1 MAYNRTADNPSY
13 CTKPHNHSETV
24 YMEPTKTNV
33 SVHRKAMSNVCTNPK
48 ASSGDYMAIYKYE
61 TPQQLSAQQLS
72 APLYYEVV
80 VPSTY
85 EDNAEYST
93 VGEPLPPNEQ
103 LYEDPGHK
111 KEKIYAWFEKKKFRI
126 LDRNDIKYVIIL

>member
-1 MAYNRTADNPSY
+1 MADNRTADNPGY
-13 CTKPHNHSETV
+13 CSTLHDNSETV
-24 YMEPTKTNV
+24 YSEPTKTNV
-33 SVHRKAMSNVCTNPK
+33 SVHRKATSNVYTNTK
-48 ASSGDYMAIYKYE
+48 ASSGDYMAIHKYD
-61 TPQQLSAQQLS
+61 TPQQSHV
-72 APLYYEVV
+72 PLYYEVV
-80 VPSTY
+80 VPSTNG
-85 EDNAEYST
+85 DNAEYST

>member
-1 MAYNRTADNPSY
+1 MADRTTDNPGYYS
-13 CTKPHNHSETV
+13 KLHDHSETV
-24 YMEPTKTNV
+24 NMKPTKAN
-33 SVHRKAMSNVCTNPK
+33 HPKAISNVYVPNPK
-48 ASSGDYMAIYKYE
+48 ASSGDYVAIHQYE
-61 TPQQLSAQQLS
+61 TLRH
-72 APLYYEVV
+72 EVV
-80 VPSTY
+80 VPSTN

-103 LYEDPGHK
+103 IYEDPGHK